1 MGTLSSVKDWRR
13 SSYKGLTEL
22 MQKDH
27 LIIYDSL
34 TVNYMTAHPENF
46 KFDFVKNPRGNN
58 TSSIKN
64 KQQNEKTYLSFK
76 LAN

>member
-1 MGTLSSVKDWRR
+1 M
-13 SSYKGLTEL
+13 
-22 MQKDH
+22 
-27 LIIYDSL
+27 
-34 TVNYMTAHPENF
+34 NYMTAHPENF

-58 TSSIKN
+58 TSSINN